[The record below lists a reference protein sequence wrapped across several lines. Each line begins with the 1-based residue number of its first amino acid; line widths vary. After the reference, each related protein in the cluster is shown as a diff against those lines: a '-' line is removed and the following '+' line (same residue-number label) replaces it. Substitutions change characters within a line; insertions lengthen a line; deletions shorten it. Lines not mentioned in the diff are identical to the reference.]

1 MRSHQRSMSI
11 EGKQNEEALAKA
23 CLSVEQAEEMYRYLG
38 IANWEDRFVIPTSHE
53 EMRHEDP
60 YGLQGYSG
68 FTGGNISSH
77 GEEGGKGFSL
87 FPAPR
92 KKGVMTVEHLP
103 HHKKD

>member
-1 MRSHQRSMSI
+1 
-11 EGKQNEEALAKA
+11 
-23 CLSVEQAEEMYRYLG
+23 
-38 IANWEDRFVIPTSHE
+38 
-53 EMRHEDP
+53 MRHEDP
-60 YGLQGYSG
+60 YGFQGYSG

-103 HHKKD
+103 RHKKD